1 MRRFLVPYALK
12 RTKRYSARRTG
23 RQGGAVIESVM
34 EKELKSRFVSILDP
48 AENPDKER
56 PRHIFFTDLNLDQII
71 DRICRDWGENVE
83 KYYSRFPA
91 DASCEDY
98 RRKVFGDVKQTEV
111 YKALCEFVERMKA
124 RREVFVKKGEVEHKL
139 QRAAWHIREVDDY
152 CGAFT
157 ELYKALEGI
166 QLFSEGLKEFRT
178 YLGQYLATEE
188 FRKMRQSAAGLLE
201 ELNTFRLV
209 LTYENDRITLTEGE
223 IQGAYDAFLEGC
235 FPGQSKRMKSPFET
249 TPGLLELEKE
259 LLQVFRKK
267 NPGFFQRA
275 EAFFQKYDY
284 YAREE
289 LLRFASEIR
298 FYLSYC
304 CFERKMQERGFE
316 FCVPVMA
323 ERPRGGQE
331 AAAQENAGEG
341 SHGREAAAQEKAGEG
356 SHGQE
361 ASGRGMSASGLYD
374 LALACANRAGEKE
387 IVSNDME
394 YRINEG
400 FFVLTGPN
408 QGGKTT
414 FARSLGQLI
423 YLAKMGLDVPARR
436 ARLYRFPGLLTHF
449 SVEESVETGR
459 GKLMDE
465 LERLANMM
473 TDSCAGSFV
482 VINELFTTAANYDAC
497 IMGKRVLE
505 HFLAQGCMGIYVTH
519 LAELAEAHPQVVSLK
534 AMLDEKGMRSFRI
547 ERGRAADYANAA
559 SQVRQYG
566 LTYEQLKER
575 LPGRQHI

>member
-1 MRRFLVPYALK
+1 M
-12 RTKRYSARRTG
+12 
-23 RQGGAVIESVM
+23 
-34 EKELKSRFVSILDP
+34 KSRFISILDP
-48 AENPDKER
+48 AENPGKER
-56 PRHIFFTDLNLDQII
+56 PRPAFFTDLNLDQII

-83 KYYSRFPA
+83 KYYSCFPA

-124 RREVFVKKGEVEHKL
+124 RREVFVKKEEVDHKL

-166 QLFSEGLKEFRT
+166 QLFSEGLKGFRA

-188 FRKMRQSAAGLLE
+188 FREMRQSAAGLLE

-223 IQGAYDAFLEGC
+223 TQGAYDAFLEGC
-235 FPGQSKRMKSPFET
+235 FPGQNKQMKSPFET
-249 TPGLLELEKE
+249 TPGLLELEQE

-267 NPGFFQRA
+267 NPGFFRRA
-275 EAFFQKYDY
+275 EAFYQRYDY
-284 YAREE
+284 YAQEE
-289 LLRFASEIR
+289 LIRFASEIR

-316 FCVPVMA
+316 FCVPVMM
-323 ERPRGGQE
+323 ERPWGGQQTT
-331 AAAQENAGEG
+331 AQENAGAG
-341 SHGREAAAQEKAGEG
+341 SNGQRAAVQESAGAG

-361 ASGRGMSASGLYD
+361 AAVQENAGAGSNGQAAEHGMSASGLYD

-423 YLAKMGLDVPARR
+423 YLAKMGLDVPARQ

-459 GKLMDE
+459 GKLMEE
-465 LERLANMM
+465 LERLADMM

-505 HFLAQGCMGIYVTH
+505 HFLAQSCMGIYVTH
-519 LAELAEAHPQVVSLK
+519 LAELAEAHPRVVSLK
-534 AMLDEKGMRSFRI
+534 AMLDDKGMRSFRI

-566 LTYEQLKER
+566 LTYEQLRER
-575 LPGRQHI
+575 LSI

>member
-1 MRRFLVPYALK
+1 M
-12 RTKRYSARRTG
+12 
-23 RQGGAVIESVM
+23 
-34 EKELKSRFVSILDP
+34 KSSFVSILDP

-56 PRHIFFTDLNLDQII
+56 PRPVFLTDLNLDQII

-124 RREVFVKKGEVEHKL
+124 RREVFVKKEEVEHKL

-188 FRKMRQSAAGLLE
+188 FREMRQSAAGLLE

-235 FPGQSKRMKSPFET
+235 FPGQNKRMKSPFET

-275 EAFFQKYDY
+275 EAFYQRYDY
-284 YAREE
+284 YAQEE
-289 LLRFASEIR
+289 LIRFASEIR

-323 ERPRGGQE
+323 ERPWGGQE
-331 AAAQENAGEG
+331 AAAQEKAGAG
-341 SHGREAAAQEKAGEG
+341 SHGQGAAAQEKAGAG

-361 ASGRGMSASGLYD
+361 AAGQESAEAGSCRQGIHGQEVSEQGMSASGLYD

-394 YRINEG
+394 YKINEG

-423 YLAKMGLDVPARR
+423 YLAKMGLDVPARK

-459 GKLMDE
+459 GKLMEE

-575 LPGRQHI
+575 LNSRRDG